1 MSLSVYPEQNML
13 PGMLAWHAAP
23 FWKGLDMPNQHDE
36 QYVPLRD
43 PLARHSNKTQFFVC
57 LSLNFEKLVPLRSI
71 AKFQKWVDVSPLLD
85 TFNAQWRLAFVARR
99 ATECEL
105 YQPSRK
111 SLLSFESYLIKYC
124 IIKRCCVMSINC
136 NFGIYMNY

>member
-1 MSLSVYPEQNML
+1 ML

-57 LSLNFEKLVPLRSI
+57 LSLNFEKLVRWSPNGP
-71 AKFQKWVDVSPLLD
+71 KTKKWADVSPL
-85 TFNAQWRLAFVARR
+85 
-99 ATECEL
+99 
-105 YQPSRK
+105 
-111 SLLSFESYLIKYC
+111 
-124 IIKRCCVMSINC
+124 
-136 NFGIYMNY
+136 